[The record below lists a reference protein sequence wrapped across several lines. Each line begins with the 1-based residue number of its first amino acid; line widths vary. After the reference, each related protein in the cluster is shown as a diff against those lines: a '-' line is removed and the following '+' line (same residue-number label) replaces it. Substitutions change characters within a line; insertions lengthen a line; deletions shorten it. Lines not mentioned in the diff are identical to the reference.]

1 MKKLGYIVIVASV
14 CFAALSTPRAAYADD
29 DLLRLAISLC
39 DFAKADDR
47 TSMRRKLK
55 AAGMSLRAIYP
66 AISCGPEG
74 SLLRVATIHNAL
86 ESAKFL
92 ASKASDDAFT
102 TPGADGKTL
111 IQWAEGLVAAGDA
124 SKQAFVDLFKEKM

>member
-1 MKKLGYIVIVASV
+1 MKKIVSLAITVTLLIGVS
-14 CFAALSTPRAAYADD
+14 PHRAQADE

-55 AAGMSLRAIYP
+55 AAGMKLRAIYP
-66 AISCGPEG
+66 AIRCGGSG
-74 SLLRVATIHNAL
+74 SLLRVATENNAL
-86 ESAKFL
+86 EAAKFL
-92 ASKASDDAFT
+92 ASKVSDDAFN
-102 TPGADGKTL
+102 TPEEDGKTL

-124 SKQAFVDLFKEKM
+124 SKQPFVDLFKEKSN